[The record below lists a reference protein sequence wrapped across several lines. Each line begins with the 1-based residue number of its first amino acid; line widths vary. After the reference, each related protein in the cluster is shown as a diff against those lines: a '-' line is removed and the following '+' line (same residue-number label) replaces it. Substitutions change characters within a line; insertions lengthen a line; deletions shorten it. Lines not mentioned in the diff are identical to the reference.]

1 MSIEELRQEY
11 LYITNE
17 VLPNLAK
24 QRKFPVRFNHCFQRI
39 ILDNLFGCCWY
50 DVLDKSQ
57 GAAYQQLN
65 ATQLEKAISL
75 AKAIISQPDEYIEQL
90 NNNSLRWRGKLK
102 NKS

>member
-1 MSIEELRQEY
+1 MEKLHEEY
-11 LYITNE
+11 LHLTNE

-50 DVLDKSQ
+50 DILHKSQ
-57 GAAYQQLN
+57 GAVYKQLN
-65 ATQLEKAISL
+65 ATQLEKAIAL
-75 AKAIISQPDEYIEQL
+75 ASSIISQPDEYIQQL

-102 NKS
+102 NKL